1 MPDSNDLYLIYN
13 MNPKDCYCVI
23 MAGGSGTRFWP
34 VSRNSR
40 PKQFLDMADTGKTFL
55 RLTYER
61 FLNIIPKENII
72 VVTAAKYKEMLLEQ
86 IPEISEENLLL
97 EPYAKNTAP
106 CIAYAT
112 YSILKRNPQARVVV
126 TPSDHII
133 ENEGLFSQ
141 TITEALE
148 YLKDTDALM
157 SLGVVPT
164 RPETNYGYAQIPG
177 GMKAFKEGRPMKV
190 KTFIEKPEK
199 SLAEILISSGEF
211 FWNSG
216 IFIWKASTIK
226 EEMETYIPEITGFFR
241 GWETA
246 IGSKIEDEFIKR
258 AYTECLKI
266 SIDYGVMEKTE
277 KSWLYPVNFG
287 WTDISTWESLYNWT
301 PLKDEHNNTTN
312 VEKLMIDKTSSSLVI
327 STDPGKMIAIKGL
340 EEFMVIDTE
349 DVLLIC
355 PKDDRKFKEFI
366 SRLGMPEFEKYR

>member
-1 MPDSNDLYLIYN
+1 
-13 MNPKDCYCVI
+13 
-23 MAGGSGTRFWP
+23 
-34 VSRNSR
+34 
-40 PKQFLDMADTGKTFL
+40 
-55 RLTYER
+55 
-61 FLNIIPKENII
+61 
-72 VVTAAKYKEMLLEQ
+72 
-86 IPEISEENLLL
+86 
-97 EPYAKNTAP
+97 
-106 CIAYAT
+106 
-112 YSILKRNPQARVVV
+112 
-126 TPSDHII
+126 
-133 ENEGLFSQ
+133 
-141 TITEALE
+141 
-148 YLKDTDALM
+148 
-157 SLGVVPT
+157 
-164 RPETNYGYAQIPG
+164 
-177 GMKAFKEGRPMKV
+177 MKV

-226 EEMETYIPEITGFFR
+226 EEMETYIPEVTGFFR

-287 WTDISTWESLYNWT
+287 WTDISTWESLYNWA
-301 PLKDEHNNTTN
+301 PMKDEHNNTSN
-312 VEKLMIDKTSSSLVI
+312 VKRLMIDKTSSSLVI
-327 STDPGKMIAIKGL
+327 STAPEKMIAIKGL
-340 EEFMVIDTE
+340 EDFMVIDTK

>member
-1 MPDSNDLYLIYN
+1 
-13 MNPKDCYCVI
+13 
-23 MAGGSGTRFWP
+23 
-34 VSRNSR
+34 
-40 PKQFLDMADTGKTFL
+40 
-55 RLTYER
+55 
-61 FLNIIPKENII
+61 
-72 VVTAAKYKEMLLEQ
+72 
-86 IPEISEENLLL
+86 
-97 EPYAKNTAP
+97 
-106 CIAYAT
+106 
-112 YSILKRNPQARVVV
+112 
-126 TPSDHII
+126 
-133 ENEGLFSQ
+133 
-141 TITEALE
+141 
-148 YLKDTDALM
+148 
-157 SLGVVPT
+157 
-164 RPETNYGYAQIPG
+164 
-177 GMKAFKEGRPMKV
+177 MKV
-190 KTFIEKPEK
+190 KTFIEQPEK
-199 SLAEILISSGEF
+199 SLADILISSGEI
-211 FWNSG
+211 FWHAG

-226 EEMETYIPEITGFFR
+226 EEMETYIPEVTGFFR